1 MTCAVEKEKPER
13 KKFLTSEYFECFHGL
28 NMLSILLLAASFYL
42 FLIHEFYLYLS
53 VGFVTQ
59 DIYKKRCQSNK
70 DSVNSRE
77 GEVFK

>member
-59 DIYKKRCQSNK
+59 DIYKKRCQPNE

>member
-59 DIYKKRCQSNK
+59 DIYKKKKMSAQ
-70 DSVNSRE
+70 
-77 GEVFK
+77 

>member
-42 FLIHEFYLYLS
+42 FLIHGFYLYLS

-59 DIYKKRCQSNK
+59 DIYKKRCQPNK

>member
-13 KKFLTSEYFECFHGL
+13 KKFLTSEYFECFHMF
-28 NMLSILLLAASFYL
+28 NMLIILLLAASFYL

-59 DIYKKRCQSNK
+59 DIYKKRCQPNK